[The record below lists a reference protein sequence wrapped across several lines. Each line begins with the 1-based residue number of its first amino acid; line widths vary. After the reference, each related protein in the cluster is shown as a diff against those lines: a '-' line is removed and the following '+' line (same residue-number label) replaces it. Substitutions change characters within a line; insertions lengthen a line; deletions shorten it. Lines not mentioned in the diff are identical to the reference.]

1 MTTKMKIADDDLF
14 LEITYDRI
22 FQILRDMLKLYS
34 EHAVVLSENG
44 CIRQIRDKINY
55 REELNAIDE
64 YGFTKE
70 SMLGYQQQ
78 MTSLLS
84 GLKQIEED
92 GIQQIKNGKMIPLYY
107 LFRLFE
113 LDEFEKVLFLFSFTA
128 SYSSH
133 FKRIFAL
140 LSDDY
145 DLEYPTA
152 ELVVRIFTLNP
163 IERKLWCRHFV
174 ERFHRYS
181 LLFSNAGSTNGQPWL
196 PRALQI
202 SDRIV
207 SFLWDIESHDT
218 ALQDCVTLIYPGK
231 DADILPIK
239 KELLVK
245 TDQMCEA
252 LLQKKILCLTG
263 DPGSGRKTL
272 LQKYCQE
279 KHRPLLMVDSAR
291 FTAHLKNRD
300 IAEYIQRIAREAL
313 LQGDAFVV
321 FTDLASDDEGLAFLE
336 TIAWQT
342 EQYFDF
348 FGFTVT
354 GRPDRLPRTDYRM
367 IQIGLDSTSVAE
379 RSVIWEF
386 YLKKWQMELGIDD
399 KELLQYR
406 EIFSAQYVLTPGA
419 IKNSVEDALLQMHGA
434 SLKKTDFHMLN
445 EACHRQICHA
455 LQKDAVKISTIHD
468 FEDLVLP
475 AAQKRLLW
483 DAVNRVRYRTQV
495 FDDWG
500 FDKKVAYGKG
510 TSMIF
515 YGPPGTGKTMG
526 AQVLA
531 KELGLELYKVD
542 MAKVMSKYVGESEK
556 KLGEI
561 FEHGRKSQSILFFD
575 EADVLFGKRSEVKDS
590 QDKYANASTAYLLQ
604 KIEEYE
610 GVIILATNLLQNFD
624 AAFMRRFQFI
634 VEFPFPD
641 VAQRLEIWKHVFPKQ
656 MPVGELDYVF
666 LASQFKLTGSQ
677 IKNIALAAA
686 FCAAPKK
693 RAVEMTDI
701 FKAMKRENSKVG
713 KNMIASDFGGYYDL
727 VEDMD

>member
-22 FQILRDMLKLYS
+22 FQVLKDMLQLYS
-34 EHAVVLSENG
+34 DHAVVLSENG
-44 CIRQIRDKINY
+44 SIRQIRDKINY
-55 REELNAIDE
+55 REELNRIDE

-70 SMLGYQQQ
+70 KMLQYQQQ
-78 MTSLLS
+78 MTFLLS
-84 GLKQIEED
+84 RLEQIEKE
-92 GIQQIKNGKMIPLYY
+92 GIQQIENGKMIPLYY
-107 LFRLFE
+107 LFRLFG
-113 LDEFEKVLFLFSFTA
+113 LDAFEKMLVLFSFAA

-145 DLEYPTA
+145 DMEYPTP
-152 ELVVRIFTLNP
+152 ELVVRIFTLDP
-163 IERKLWCRHFV
+163 VERKFWSRHFV
-174 ERFHRYS
+174 ERFQGFS
-181 LLFSNAGSTNGQPWL
+181 LLFTGVASIDRQADLHAG
-196 PRALQI
+196 LQI
-202 SDRIV
+202 SGRVV
-207 SFLWDIESHDT
+207 SFLWDIESSNAH
-218 ALQDCVTLIYPGK
+218 LQDFMTLYYPVK
-231 DADILPIK
+231 KADPLPIK
-239 KELLVK
+239 KDLLIRM
-245 TDQMCEA
+245 DRMCEA
-252 LLQKKILCLTG
+252 VAQKKILFLTG
-263 DPGSGRKTL
+263 EAGSGRKTL
-272 LQKYCQE
+272 LIKYCQE
-279 KHRPLLMVDSAR
+279 KHRPLLMIDSAR
-291 FTAHLKNRD
+291 LAGQLKTGN
-300 IAEYIQRIAREAL
+300 IAEYIQEIALEAL
-313 LQGDAFVV
+313 LQGDALVA
-321 FTDLASDDEGLAFLE
+321 FTDFDASDESFVLLE
-336 TIAWQT
+336 TIEWQM

-348 FGFTVT
+348 FGFTAS
-354 GRPDRLPRTDYRM
+354 GDLDRVPCTDYKM
-367 IQIGLDSTSVAE
+367 IRIELDKCSVPE
-379 RSVIWEF
+379 RSIIWEF
-386 YLKKWQMELGIDD
+386 YLKKWQKELGMDE
-399 KELLQYR
+399 KELVQYL
-406 EIFSAQYVLTPGA
+406 EIFPARYVLTPSA
-419 IKNSVEDALLQMHGA
+419 IKNSVEDTLLQMQGA
-434 SLKKTDFHMLN
+434 SLEKTDFDMLN
-445 EACHRQICHA
+445 EACHRQICHT
-455 LQKDAVKISTIHD
+455 LKKDATKICTIHD

-475 AAQKRLLW
+475 PAQKRLLW
-483 DAVNRVRYRTQV
+483 DAVNRVRYWTQV

-500 FDKKVAYGKG
+500 FHKKVAYGKG

-561 FEHGRKSQSILFFD
+561 FEHGKKSQSILFFD

-641 VAQRLEIWKHVFPKQ
+641 VDQRMEIWKHVFPKQ